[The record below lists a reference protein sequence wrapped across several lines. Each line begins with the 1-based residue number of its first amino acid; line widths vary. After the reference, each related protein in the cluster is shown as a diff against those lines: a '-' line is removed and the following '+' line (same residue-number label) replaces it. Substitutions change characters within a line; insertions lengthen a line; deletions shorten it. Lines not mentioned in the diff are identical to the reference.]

1 MRKDNKMDLKEEIQ
15 STINEN
21 MIVLYMKGT
30 KEMPMCGFSNAVVQ
44 VMNNYGVPYIDINVL
59 TDPEN
64 RVKLSEVSNWPTI
77 PQLFINGKLVGGCD
91 ITLEL
96 HQSGEL
102 KKLLEEAESKSVSKN
117 N

>member
-1 MRKDNKMDLKEEIQ
+1 MELKEQIKED
-15 STINEN
+15 INSN
-21 MIVLYMKGT
+21 KIILYMKGN

-44 VMNNYGVPYIDINVL
+44 VMNSYGIPYIDINIL
-59 TDPEN
+59 TDPEI
-64 RVKLSEVSNWPTI
+64 RLKLSEVSNWPTI

>member
-1 MRKDNKMDLKEEIQ
+1 MDYKEQIQ
-15 STINEN
+15 KTINEN

-44 VMNNYGVPYIDINVL
+44 VMNSYGIPYVDVNIL
-59 TDPEN
+59 TDPEI
-64 RVKLSEVSNWPTI
+64 RVKLSEISNWPTI
-77 PQLFINGKLVGGCD
+77 PQLFIDGELVGGCD

-102 KKLLEEAESKSVSKN
+102 KKLLDAAEQKAVSDAN
-117 N
+117 